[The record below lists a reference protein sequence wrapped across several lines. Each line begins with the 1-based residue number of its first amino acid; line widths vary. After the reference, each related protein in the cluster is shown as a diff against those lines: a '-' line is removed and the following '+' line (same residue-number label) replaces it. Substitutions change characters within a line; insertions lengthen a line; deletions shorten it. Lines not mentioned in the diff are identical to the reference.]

1 MRLLIFGPP
10 GAGKGT
16 QAQFISKHYHIPHI
30 STGDL
35 FREHIRNQTPLGLE
49 AKRFSESGELVPDEV
64 TNEMVRTR
72 LLQEDALGGFLLDGF
87 PRTPSQAEALEQMLG
102 GGEKIR
108 AVLNMIVPEEE
119 LLKRLSTRGRQDDEI
134 DTIRRRLRIYHDTT
148 EPLAEYYRGKG
159 ILVDIYGVGTIE
171 DITNQILAAV
181 NGKAGAENK
190 DSADNKAGVNGAV
203 AVNDKNS

>member
-16 QAQFISKHYHIPHI
+16 QAQFISKYYKIPHI

-35 FREHIRNQTPLGLE
+35 FRENISNDTPLGIE

-64 TNEMVRTR
+64 TNAMVRER
-72 LLQEDALGGFLLDGF
+72 LSQPDVADGFLLDGY
-87 PRTPSQAEALEQMLG
+87 PRTPSQAAALEEMLPEG
-102 GGEKIR
+102 TRIR

-119 LLKRLSTRGRQDDEI
+119 LLKRLSTRGRQDDELE
-134 DTIRRRLRIYHDTT
+134 TIRRRLRIYHDTT

-159 ILVDIYGVGTIE
+159 ILVDIYGVGGIE
-171 DITNQILAAV
+171 DITNQILTAV
-181 NGKAGAENK
+181 NGKKE
-190 DSADNKAGVNGAV
+190 
-203 AVNDKNS
+203 